1 MEAIHSA
8 PLHMDWQGF
17 FILAEQGSIGAWV
30 RESPSLLAFP
40 TILALHAVGMA
51 LLAGTNAAM
60 DFRILGFG
68 RGIPLS
74 SMERLVPT
82 MRFGFWL
89 NAVSGVLLLL
99 AYPTKALTNPVFYLK
114 LLLIALAMADASIVL
129 NNIIRKS
136 NDEGL
141 SIAGRAKFLAIA
153 SLVLWAG
160 AIFAGRLLA
169 YTYNYLDASFDAY
182 V

>member
-1 MEAIHSA
+1 
-8 PLHMDWQGF
+8 MDWQGF
-17 FILAEQGSIGAWV
+17 FILLEEGSIGIWV

-60 DFRILGFG
+60 DFRILGFA
-68 RGIPLS
+68 RGVPLS
-74 SMERLVPT
+74 SLERLVPT

-114 LLLIALAMADASIVL
+114 LSLIAIAMVDTSLVRKH
-129 NNIIRKS
+129 IIRKS
-136 NDEGL
+136 
-141 SIAGRAKFLAIA
+141 AGQDSSVPARGKFLAIA

-160 AIFAGRLLA
+160 AVVSGRFLA
-169 YTYNYLDASFDAY
+169 YTYNYIDATFEVY
-182 V
+182 